1 MSKKA
6 LIWISAVA
14 LVLVVGIATTLV
26 LVKNNQDQE
35 QDQAVAVTVPVALSA
50 EKVSQK
56 AKIGVVETL
65 GSNAA
70 EGSEWADAAQ
80 GARVAQHRFQ
90 MGGTTVELVT
100 ENDNGTSDGAKDAVH
115 KLSEQGV
122 SGIVMAT
129 SGDHTAS
136 GLDAARDSGIPVI
149 QPYSSTDGSRD
160 NVWSLAPSASDATQ
174 GVQKALGS
182 HSKPVLIDG
191 DGHAPG
197 GINYADTI
205 SYKAGDD
212 VQQIARRVA
221 DKTNPKDQAQSSA
234 DSVVI
239 SANASTEA
247 AFVAALQQAKVNAPI
262 VMTPEATSPEFQK
275 SLKEKDGSPSGDLMT
290 IGTNSFDSAALASDG
305 HGRAMSAFLNGV
317 RVLSQDPQAKN
328 LTEDQEFSKVA
339 QQADSRSHDA
349 VVALVKGISRGG
361 SAAPQ
366 DVADNLRTLT
376 LGPSDGLAGSSLD
389 FSRKDAATDPVLP
402 VHSSTQQLGLRP
414 AESSDQT
421 LTWFSGTTR

>member
-6 LIWISAVA
+6 LIWISAIA
-14 LVLVVGIATTLV
+14 LVMIVGIATTLV
-26 LVKNNQDQE
+26 LVKNNQDRK
-35 QDQAVAVTVPVALSA
+35 QDEAVAVTVPVALSA

-56 AKIGVVETL
+56 ARIGVVETL

-90 MGGTTVELVT
+90 MGGTEVEIVT
-100 ENDNGTSDGAKDAVH
+100 ENDNGTPAGSKDAVN
-115 KLSEQGV
+115 KLAEQGV
-122 SGIVMAT
+122 AGVVMAT

-136 GLDAARDSGIPVI
+136 GLDEARDRGIPVI
-149 QPYSSTDGSRD
+149 QPYSPTDGSRE
-160 NVWSLAPSASDATQ
+160 NVWSLAPSASETTQ
-174 GVQKALGS
+174 GVHKALDS

-191 DGHAPG
+191 DGNAPE
-197 GINYADTI
+197 GIQYADTI

-212 VQQIARRVA
+212 AQQVAKRVA
-221 DKTNPKDQAQSSA
+221 DKTNPKDQTQISA

-239 SANASTEA
+239 SADASTEA
-247 AFVAALQQAKVNAPI
+247 SLVAALQQAKINAPI
-262 VMTPEATSPEFQK
+262 VMTPDATSPEFQK
-275 SLKEKDGSPSGDLMT
+275 TLKEQDGSPSGDLMT
-290 IGTNSFDSAALASDG
+290 IGTNSFDSASLASDG

-328 LTEDQEFSKVA
+328 LTEDQAFSKVA

-349 VVALVKGISRGG
+349 VVALVNAISRGG
-361 SAAPQ
+361 SATPK
-366 DVADNLRTLT
+366 DVADNLGKLT

-402 VHSSTQQLGLRP
+402 AHSSTQQLGLRP
-414 AESSDQT
+414 DDATDQT
-421 LTWFSGTTR
+421 LTWFSGTSR